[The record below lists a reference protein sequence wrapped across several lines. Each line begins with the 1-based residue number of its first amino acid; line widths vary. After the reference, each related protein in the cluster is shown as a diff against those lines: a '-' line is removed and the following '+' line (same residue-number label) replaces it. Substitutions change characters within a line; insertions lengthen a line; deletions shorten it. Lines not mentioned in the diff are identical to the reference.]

1 MAFGVVS
8 VAAAVTVVVSVDAAE
23 EVALVVPGPTWGKVC
38 LKAT

>member
-23 EVALVVPGPTWGKVC
+23 EVTLMVPGPT
-38 LKAT
+38 